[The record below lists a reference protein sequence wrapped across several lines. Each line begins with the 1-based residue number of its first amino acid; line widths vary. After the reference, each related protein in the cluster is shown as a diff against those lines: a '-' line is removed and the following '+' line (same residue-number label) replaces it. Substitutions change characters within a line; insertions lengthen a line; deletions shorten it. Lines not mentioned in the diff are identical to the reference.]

1 VKITFDLNEAIVPA
15 VVFLEKNSVSK
26 KNSARTA
33 INLMK
38 E

>member
-1 VKITFDLNEAIVPA
+1 VKIIFDLNEAIVPA
-15 VVFLEKNSVSK
+15 VVFLKD
-26 KNSARTA
+26 NSARTT